1 MPNDEEVFRILCKF
15 VEEDKARDAIKKHI
29 VLEEEFLEIIPQQWE
44 LLENELTIVPVLKR
58 LFSDKAWMIVENGLA
73 VLKREHQI
81 GMLFFLDSELY
92 AFKMFDRTLLPTSF

>member
-29 VLEEEFLEIIPQQWE
+29 ILEEEFLEIITQQWE

-58 LFSDKAWMIVENGLA
+58 LFSDIS
-73 VLKREHQI
+73 
-81 GMLFFLDSELY
+81 LDDCRKWPGSFEEG
-92 AFKMFDRTLLPTSF
+92 TSNRYVIFS

>member
-1 MPNDEEVFRILCKF
+1 M
-15 VEEDKARDAIKKHI
+15 EEDKARDAIKKHI
-29 VLEEEFLEIIPQQWE
+29 VLEEEFLEIIPQPWE

-81 GMLFFLDSELY
+81 GM
-92 AFKMFDRTLLPTSF
+92 